1 MQIYGKHLSN
11 LIEELSRLPGIGAKS
26 AARLA
31 FHIVGLEE
39 AKATS
44 LANAILKAKTNIQYC
59 ECCQTITDLSP
70 CAICS
75 NPKRVRNTIMVVEDS
90 RDMAAYEKTRE
101 YKGLY
106 HILNGVI
113 SPMLGI
119 GPDQLKFKELI
130 GRLDSDVEEVIVAT
144 NPTIEGE
151 ATAMYLKKL
160 IGHIVTVTR
169 IAHGIPV
176 GGDLEY
182 VDEVTL
188 ARALEGRRVL

>member
-1 MQIYGKHLSN
+1 MQIYGKHLSS

-31 FHIVGLEE
+31 FHIINLEE
-39 AKATS
+39 DSVKR
-44 LANAILKAKTNIQYC
+44 LANTILQAKISIKYC
-59 ECCQTITDLSP
+59 ETCQTITDISP
-70 CAICS
+70 CTICS
-75 NPKRVRNTIMVVEDS
+75 NHKREKTTIMVVEDS

-101 YKGLY
+101 FKGLY

-119 GPDQLKFKELI
+119 GPDQLKFKELLS
-130 GRLDSDVEEVIVAT
+130 RLNSEVKEVIVAT

-160 IGHIVTVTR
+160 IGDIVKVTR

-188 ARALEGRRVL
+188 ARALEGRREL

>member
-31 FHIVGLEE
+31 FHIINLEE
-39 AKATS
+39 DRAKN
-44 LANAILKAKTNIQYC
+44 LANAILKAKLSIKYC
-59 ECCQTITDLSP
+59 EICQTITDISP

-75 NPKRVRNTIMVVEDS
+75 NYKREKTTIMVVEDS

-101 YKGLY
+101 FKGLY

-119 GPDQLKFKELI
+119 GPEQLKFKELLS
-130 GRLDSDVEEVIVAT
+130 RLNPEVKEVIVAT

-160 IGHIVTVTR
+160 IGDIVKVTR

-182 VDEVTL
+182 IDEVTL
-188 ARALEGRRVL
+188 ARALEGRREL